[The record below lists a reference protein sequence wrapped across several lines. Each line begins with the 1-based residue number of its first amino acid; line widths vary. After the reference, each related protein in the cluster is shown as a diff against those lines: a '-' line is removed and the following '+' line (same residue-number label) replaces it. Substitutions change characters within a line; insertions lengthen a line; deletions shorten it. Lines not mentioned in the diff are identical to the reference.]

1 MAYTQGLWFLKLTN
15 FMNLSK
21 TFLSETSFYYCD
33 YMPMKNKMT
42 SIKSGASCLIHAN
55 EHH

>member
-42 SIKSGASCLIHAN
+42 IIKSGASCLIHAN